1 MGAAPIYHICGRE
14 EWQAAQAAGRY
25 SGSSQDAA
33 DGFIHFSTAA
43 QVEASAAR
51 HRAGQS
57 GLVLLAVDPEALG
70 AALKWEPSRR
80 GERFPHLYGQLPLA
94 ALRGISDL
102 PLRPASRHVCP
113 PPVSTAAVLDA
124 PARDAAVLEPRL
136 A

>member
-25 SGSSQDAA
+25 SGASQDVAE
-33 DGFIHFSTAA
+33 GFIHFSTAA
-43 QVEASAAR
+43 QVAESAAR

-80 GERFPHLYGQLPLA
+80 GVAFPHLHGELPL
-94 ALRGISDL
+94 G
-102 PLRPASRHVCP
+102 PVSRHVF
-113 PPVSTAAVLDA
+113 
-124 PARDAAVLEPRL
+124 PAGALE
-136 A
+136 